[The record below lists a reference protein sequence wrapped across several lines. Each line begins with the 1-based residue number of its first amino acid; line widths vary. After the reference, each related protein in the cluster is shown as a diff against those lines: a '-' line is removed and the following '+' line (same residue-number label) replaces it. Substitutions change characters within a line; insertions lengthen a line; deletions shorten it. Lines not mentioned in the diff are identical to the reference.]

1 MKIIEVKLVD
11 FLSEEEREEIYDMVK
26 MENVTV
32 IINGERM
39 KCFDT
44 VLGQIYAFS
53 YLMNKSL
60 N

>member
-1 MKIIEVKLVD
+1 MKIIEVKLAD
-11 FLSEEEREEIYDMVK
+11 FLSDEEREEISDMLK

-44 VLGQIYAFS
+44 VLGQIYAFA
-53 YLMNKSL
+53 YLMDKML

>member
-1 MKIIEVKLVD
+1 
-11 FLSEEEREEIYDMVK
+11 MVK